1 MQTALPP
8 AAAPARPASEVAGP
22 QMSCAVCPFRLRTHT
37 LDCSLLSCLP
47 FFFFL
52 PSSAYFLCEPSLL
65 HVGTNPPPLGPQGG
79 SPPSLLSTYFPSALR
94 LREWLTHLSL
104 SLDVSSLEKV
114 AVHNSVFKNVTEKC
128 ICKKAHKV

>member
-47 FFFFL
+47 FFF
-52 PSSAYFLCEPSLL
+52 PSL
-65 HVGTNPPPLGPQGG
+65 
-79 SPPSLLSTYFPSALR
+79 
-94 LREWLTHLSL
+94 
-104 SLDVSSLEKV
+104 
-114 AVHNSVFKNVTEKC
+114 
-128 ICKKAHKV
+128 